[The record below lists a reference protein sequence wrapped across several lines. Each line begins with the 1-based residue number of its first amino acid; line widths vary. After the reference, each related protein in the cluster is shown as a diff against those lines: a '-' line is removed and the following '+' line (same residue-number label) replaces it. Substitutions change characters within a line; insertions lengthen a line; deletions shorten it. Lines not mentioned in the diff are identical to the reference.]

1 MLPRYGTYSSV
12 FLGNNLFSRIGGSL
26 PSSILALSETVRVPL
41 QAFGPGDRGGERR
54 SATLCRRTV
63 LSRFVG
69 RTFPSSA
76 TRLPNSANFASSF
89 AFTELAFAISA
100 RLEPLS
106 SSYCSLMTCSRR
118 TRFSAIIAELEIS
131 RFCMRMA

>member
-1 MLPRYGTYSSV
+1 MLPQYRTYSNV

-26 PSSILALSETVRVPL
+26 PSSILALSEAVRVPL

-54 SATLCRRTV
+54 SATLCRRAV

-69 RTFPSSA
+69 RTFPNSA
-76 TRLPNSANFASSF
+76 TKLPNSANFDSNF
-89 AFTELAFAISA
+89 AFNESKFVILA

-118 TRFSAIIAELEIS
+118 TRFSAIIDEFEIS
-131 RFCMRMA
+131 RFCMRIA